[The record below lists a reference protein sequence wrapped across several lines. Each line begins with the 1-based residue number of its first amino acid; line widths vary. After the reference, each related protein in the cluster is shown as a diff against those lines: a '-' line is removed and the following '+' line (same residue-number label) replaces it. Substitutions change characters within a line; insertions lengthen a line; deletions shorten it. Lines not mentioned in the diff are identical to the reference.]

1 MSIWTPSG
9 EHEITKEPLE
19 EDGQATTEVEDLSPE
34 EQAAQQKKMQ
44 KEFEQ
49 TKKQIA
55 EAPVEQII
63 STHVIG
69 LYELAVI
76 HLQQEVPNLEAAK
89 IAIDAMAGL
98 LDGVEGQI
106 GEPEEPMKKLLSDLQ
121 MAFVKLNQQEDE
133 G

>member
-1 MSIWTPSG
+1 M
-9 EHEITKEPLE
+9 E
-19 EDGQATTEVEDLSPE
+19 EDGQAAEVEDLSPQ
-34 EQAAQQKKMQ
+34 EQAAQQKQMQ